1 MSQPTDSPSVHPDR
15 RILIV
20 DSPAG
25 ELQQLAM
32 DLLGRDFEVHY
43 ASDLD
48 EAYLLARETDGQIN
62 AVLFTPG
69 LHTERV
75 PDLAARLGV
84 STEALIPFGQRPPA
98 PVVRALAHHGVLWQL
113 WDEPPDESIRF
124 VISGVLHDHDPTQL
138 RYHMRVPTKLSASY
152 EFDGQKIATT
162 IRDVALGGA
171 CLIGGPHAE
180 EGCDGRL
187 RFEVGS
193 RSASLPTRT
202 AWASPDENQA
212 LSVAGVRF
220 LEVDAEAG
228 EVLDELLRSV
238 VARHRIAP
246 AS

>member
-1 MSQPTDSPSVHPDR
+1 MNPDR

-20 DSPAG
+20 DSPNG

-32 DLLGRDFEVHY
+32 ELLGRDFEVHY

-62 AVLFTPG
+62 AVLFTAG

-75 PDLAARLGV
+75 PDLAARFGV
-84 STEALIPFGQRPPA
+84 TTEALIPFGRRPPE

-113 WDEPPDESIRF
+113 WDDPPDESIRF

-138 RYHMRVPTKLSASY
+138 RYHMRVPTKLPATF
-152 EFDGQKIATT
+152 EFEDRKVATT
-162 IRDVALGGA
+162 IRDLALGGA
-171 CLIGGPHAE
+171 CLVGGPHAA
-180 EGCDGRL
+180 EGEDGRL
-187 RFEVGS
+187 RFEVGA
-193 RSASLPTRT
+193 RAVSLPTRT
-202 AWASPDENQA
+202 AWAACDQNEA

-228 EVLDELLRSV
+228 EVLDELLCSV